1 MAWPLFASA
10 QAPVAQGKSTAA
22 SASLAMRSISDE
34 AFQQWLKEDNQLIE
48 GIIQSLTHIDIL
60 VTEIQRMLVQ
70 LPDAGQVLPPAP
82 VAAPPA
88 PVVIEKTVFKEV
100 PGPTE
105 GIGGWMPQLAGGA
118 LLALLAFWLGRRQNL
133 AQAAKKLS
141 IEEIA
146 PQPAAATPKPVAPPL
161 EKRAS
166 PPPVA
171 TTPPVTAAPEA
182 AATLGYT
189 TPSIQPEATSAPVDQ
204 ASIEQSDQALELAEI
219 MLSMGLGHGAT
230 QTLVEQIRSE
240 PKQALRHWLK
250 LLDIYRKNG
259 QQVEFERSSE
269 ELRLHFNVRPEDWH
283 AQAGVRQSLEDFP
296 HIARRL
302 VELWGKAD
310 CLVYMRNLLD
320 DNRGGARS
328 GFPQSVAEELLLLT
342 AILRDVCGFTPS

>member
-1 MAWPLFASA
+1 MAWPLLASA
-10 QAPVAQGKSTAA
+10 QTPVV
-22 SASLAMRSISDE
+22 RSITDE
-34 AFQQWLKEDNQLIE
+34 AFQQWLREDNQLIE
-48 GIIQSLTHIDIL
+48 GILQSLTHIDAL
-60 VTEIQRMLVQ
+60 VTDIQRMLVQ
-70 LPDAGQVLPPAP
+70 LPDAGQVPPPTP

-88 PVVIEKTVFKEV
+88 PVVIEKTVIQEVAV
-100 PGPTE
+100 PGPL
-105 GIGGWMPQLAGGA
+105 GGWMPQLAGGA
-118 LLALLAFWLGRRQNL
+118 LLALLAFWLGRRQAP
-133 AQAAKKLS
+133 AQVAKKLS
-141 IEEIA
+141 IEEVA
-146 PQPAAATPKPVAPPL
+146 PQPAVATPKPVAPPQ
-161 EKRAS
+161 EKLAS

-171 TTPPVTAAPEA
+171 TPQPVTAAPEA
-182 AATLGYT
+182 AETLGYT
-189 TPSIQPEATSAPVDQ
+189 TPAIQPAATRAPVDQ

-259 QQVEFERSSE
+259 QQEEFERSSE
-269 ELRLHFNVRPEDWH
+269 ELRQHFNVRTEDWH
-283 AQAGVRQSLEDFP
+283 AQTGTKQSLEDFP

-342 AILRDVCGFTPS
+342 AVLRDVCGLTPS